1 MTPQQIALV
10 QQSFSKVAPISEAA
24 AVLFY
29 DRLFDVAPS
38 VRAMFPEDMTEQR
51 KKLMGMLAA
60 VVSGLSNL
68 ETILPAA
75 SALAKRHVA
84 YGAKAEHYPV
94 VGATLLWTLEK
105 GLGEAWT
112 PELAT
117 AWTDAYGVLSGY
129 MISKPTARRR
139 RPPNRRCLVSE
150 PLVIVGNG
158 MAAARLVDELAKT
171 ALGRYAVAVIG
182 EEPRLAYNRVLLS
195 SVLAG
200 ETGSHEIELRPADW
214 WRHRGVTVRYG
225 YRVTEIDTGRRELKI
240 AGEESMEYSKLVLA
254 TGSTPLRLNVPGAD
268 LAGVH
273 TFRDTRDVDLLLT
286 LAAAKKRVVVVG
298 GGLLGLEAAYGLAKA
313 GAPVTLLHLM
323 DRLMERQLDGPAAD
337 LLKTLV
343 ERKGI
348 RILLNASTAR
358 IHGERHVEAVELADG
373 SRIEADAVI
382 FAAGIRPNIALA
394 KEAGIA
400 VNRGIVV
407 NDEMQTA
414 SPDIYALGECAEHR
428 GTCYGLVEPAY
439 EQARV
444 LARHLGGRPAAYQ
457 GSVVSTNL
465 KVSGVSVFSAGD
477 FMGGEGSESLVLTDR
492 RRGTY
497 KKLVIADGCLTG
509 AVLIGDT
516 ADALW
521 YLELIRTREKI
532 AGIRADMMFGR
543 ALALPSKAA

>member
-1 MTPQQIALV
+1 M
-10 QQSFSKVAPISEAA
+10 
-24 AVLFY
+24 
-29 DRLFDVAPS
+29 
-38 VRAMFPEDMTEQR
+38 
-51 KKLMGMLAA
+51 
-60 VVSGLSNL
+60 
-68 ETILPAA
+68 
-75 SALAKRHVA
+75 
-84 YGAKAEHYPV
+84 
-94 VGATLLWTLEK
+94 
-105 GLGEAWT
+105 
-112 PELAT
+112 
-117 AWTDAYGVLSGY
+117 
-129 MISKPTARRR
+129 
-139 RPPNRRCLVSE
+139 SE

-240 AGEESMEYSKLVLA
+240 EGEESMEYSKLVLA
-254 TGSTPLRLNVPGAD
+254 IGSTPLRLNVPGAD

-286 LAAAKKRVVVVG
+286 LAAARKRVVVVG

-323 DRLMERQLDGPAAD
+323 DRLMERQLDGPAAN

-348 RILLNASTAR
+348 RIMLNASTAR
-358 IHGERHVEAVELADG
+358 IHGEEGHVEAVELADG
-373 SRIEADAVI
+373 TRIEADAVI
-382 FAAGIRPNIALA
+382 FAAGIRPNIGLA
-394 KEAGIA
+394 KDAGIA

-428 GTCYGLVEPAY
+428 GNCYGLVEPAY

-444 LARHLGGRPAAYQ
+444 LARHLAGRPAAYQ

-477 FMGGEGSESLVLTDR
+477 FMGGEGSESLVLSDR

-497 KKLVIADGCLTG
+497 KKLVIADGRLTG

-516 ADALW
+516 VDALW
-521 YLELIRTREKI
+521 YLELIRNRDKV
-532 AGIRADMMFGR
+532 AAIRADMMFGR
-543 ALALPSKAA
+543 ALARPSKAA

>member
-1 MTPQQIALV
+1 M
-10 QQSFSKVAPISEAA
+10 
-24 AVLFY
+24 
-29 DRLFDVAPS
+29 
-38 VRAMFPEDMTEQR
+38 
-51 KKLMGMLAA
+51 
-60 VVSGLSNL
+60 
-68 ETILPAA
+68 
-75 SALAKRHVA
+75 
-84 YGAKAEHYPV
+84 
-94 VGATLLWTLEK
+94 
-105 GLGEAWT
+105 
-112 PELAT
+112 
-117 AWTDAYGVLSGY
+117 
-129 MISKPTARRR
+129 
-139 RPPNRRCLVSE
+139 SE

-200 ETGSHEIELRPADW
+200 ETGSHEIELRPAEW

-240 AGEESMEYSKLVLA
+240 EGEESMEYSKLVLA

-323 DRLMERQLDGPAAD
+323 DRLMERQLDAPAAD

-358 IHGERHVEAVELADG
+358 IHGDGHVQALELADG
-373 SRIEADAVI
+373 NRIEADAVI
-382 FAAGIRPNIALA
+382 FAAGIKPNVSLA

-400 VNRGIVV
+400 VNRGVVV
-407 NDEMQTA
+407 NDVMQT
-414 SPDIYALGECAEHR
+414 SSSDIFALGECAEHR

-444 LARHLGGRPAAYQ
+444 LARHLAGRPAAYQ
-457 GSVVSTNL
+457 GSVISTNL

-477 FMGGEGSESLVLTDR
+477 FMGGEGTESLVLSDR

-497 KKLVIADGCLTG
+497 KKLVIADGRLTG

-516 ADALW
+516 VDALW
-521 YLELIRTREKI
+521 YLELIRNRDKV
-532 AGIRADMMFGR
+532 AAIRTDMMFGR
-543 ALALPSKAA
+543 ALVQSSKAA

>member
-1 MTPQQIALV
+1 
-10 QQSFSKVAPISEAA
+10 
-24 AVLFY
+24 
-29 DRLFDVAPS
+29 
-38 VRAMFPEDMTEQR
+38 
-51 KKLMGMLAA
+51 
-60 VVSGLSNL
+60 
-68 ETILPAA
+68 
-75 SALAKRHVA
+75 
-84 YGAKAEHYPV
+84 
-94 VGATLLWTLEK
+94 
-105 GLGEAWT
+105 
-112 PELAT
+112 
-117 AWTDAYGVLSGY
+117 
-129 MISKPTARRR
+129 
-139 RPPNRRCLVSE
+139 VSE

-225 YRVTEIDTGRRELKI
+225 YRVTEVDTGRRELKI
-240 AGEESMEYSKLVLA
+240 EGEESMEYSKLVLA
-254 TGSTPLRLNVPGAD
+254 VGSTPLRLNVPGAD

-286 LAAAKKRVVVVG
+286 LAAARKRVVVVG

-323 DRLMERQLDGPAAD
+323 DRLMERQLDASAAD

-358 IHGERHVEAVELADG
+358 IHGEGHVQAVELADG

-394 KEAGIA
+394 KDAGIA

-444 LARHLGGRPAAYQ
+444 LARHLAGRPAAYQ

-477 FMGGEGSESLVLTDR
+477 FMGGEGSESLVLSDR

-497 KKLVIADGCLTG
+497 KKLVISDGRLTG

-516 ADALW
+516 VDALW
-521 YLELIRTREKI
+521 YLELIRNRDKV
-532 AGIRADMMFGR
+532 AAIRTDMMFGR
-543 ALALPSKAA
+543 ALARPSKAA